1 MVFKPD
7 LGVNGVRWGRSVY
20 ALGVML
26 LEMFVKSKLNQ
37 P

>member
-1 MVFKPD
+1 MVFKPN

-20 ALGVML
+20 ALWVML

-37 P
+37 S